1 MRLREGRGSTSCTAP
16 PRLDKHSTTASSRP
30 RSGTCGRE
38 ATCQG
43 KRRGHVSW
51 REDGPKALIRE
62 WHTPPRSHD
71 TPPRKEEEEEEKQ
84 QFPDVPVSFH
94 SSSSSPICPFL
105 AFWLRLRRSPR
116 SRLPRGFEPY
126 KTCLRRIISSLA
138 GCEFLPARCDLDTS
152 FCSNDSLG
160 RPQLH
165 SPSLACRVF
174 LIKETYLFLQTCVPD
189 GGMGEPT
196 R

>member
-1 MRLREGRGSTSCTAP
+1 MVCVNESRSQYVRLREGRGSISCTAP
-16 PRLDKHSTTASSRP
+16 PRLDKRSTTASSRP
-30 RSGTCGRE
+30 RSGRE

-105 AFWLRLRRSPR
+105 APAAQKSTITSASWVRTLQNMPPENHIEPRRVRIPARPVR
-116 SRLPRGFEPY
+116 SRYFILLE
-126 KTCLRRIISSLA
+126 
-138 GCEFLPARCDLDTS
+138 
-152 FCSNDSLG
+152 
-160 RPQLH
+160 
-165 SPSLACRVF
+165 
-174 LIKETYLFLQTCVPD
+174 
-189 GGMGEPT
+189 
-196 R
+196 